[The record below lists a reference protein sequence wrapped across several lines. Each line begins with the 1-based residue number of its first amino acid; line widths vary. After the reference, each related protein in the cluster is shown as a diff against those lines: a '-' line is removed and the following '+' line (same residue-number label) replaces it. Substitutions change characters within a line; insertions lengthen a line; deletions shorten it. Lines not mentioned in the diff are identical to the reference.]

1 MFVDVFLIL
10 QVVIIPFPMSEST
23 SICSGIRRWILSS
36 ILCVLVYAVGKGQS
50 DRYVFSAA
58 GGVDTVRLSAQ
69 ELVCYWNLGETFTEE
84 FGSREGFDASTKR
97 LTLGFEQGEGFIEDT
112 LSVSSEPEFTI
123 HLSGV
128 TISPNPSDGLFYLH
142 LSPSVFSRYSVC
154 IRNAS
159 GRKVYEN
166 TSVTVSPLEIDLEGY
181 PASVYFMEV
190 LLSAPSPSPSPSPKD
205 GVDRKVLKLI
215 KI

>member
-10 QVVIIPFPMSEST
+10 QFVIIPFPMSEST
-23 SICSGIRRWILSS
+23 SICSGIRRWLLTFLLS
-36 ILCVLVYAVGKGQS
+36 VLVYAVGKGQS

-58 GGVDTVRLSAQ
+58 GGVDTVHLSAQ

-84 FGSREGFDASTKR
+84 FGSRDGFDASTKR

-112 LSVSSEPEFTI
+112 LSVSNGEELVI
-123 HLSGV
+123 GLSGV
-128 TISPNPSDGLFYLH
+128 SVSPNPSDGLFYLH
-142 LSPSVFSRYSVC
+142 LAPSIFTRYAVC
-154 IRNAS
+154 IRNIS
-159 GRKVYEN
+159 GRKIYES
-166 TSVTVSPLEIDLEGY
+166 TSVIESPLEIDLEGY

-190 LLSAPSPSPSPSPKD
+190 ILSAPFSKE
-205 GVDRKVLKLI
+205 GVERKVFKLI